1 MIVGVFDLPLEAVR
15 TCWNETGATEA
26 NLWMA
31 AGCHAT
37 ACSCAPNCLYYEL
50 LKRSDLIAASV
61 LQLENSTLQKEEK
74 PMRYFEDFQV
84 GERIELGS
92 VTVTEEEIIAFA
104 RQYDPQPFHISPEQA
119 KHSYY
124 GGLIASGWHTVSLLM
139 RLMVDALI
147 NDTISLGSPGVDEV
161 RWLKPVRPNDTLHAS
176 FTVVETAPSKR
187 RAELGIL
194 TSRSEVF
201 NQSGELVLTLKGVH
215 FFGRR
220 PIQQV
225 RTNDGAEAE

>member
-1 MIVGVFDLPLEAVR
+1 
-15 TCWNETGATEA
+15 
-26 NLWMA
+26 
-31 AGCHAT
+31 
-37 ACSCAPNCLYYEL
+37 
-50 LKRSDLIAASV
+50 
-61 LQLENSTLQKEEK
+61 
-74 PMRYFEDFQV
+74 MRYFEDFQV

-104 RQYDPQPFHISPEQA
+104 SQYDPQPFHISPEQA

-161 RWLKPVRPNDTLHAS
+161 RWLRPVRPNDTLHAS
-176 FTVVETAPSKR
+176 LTIVETTPSKR

-194 TSRSEVF
+194 KSSSEVF
-201 NQSGELVLTLKGVH
+201 NQSGELVLTLNGVH

-220 PIQQV
+220 PSQHEKTHNAV
-225 RTNDGAEAE
+225 DAE

>member
-1 MIVGVFDLPLEAVR
+1 
-15 TCWNETGATEA
+15 
-26 NLWMA
+26 
-31 AGCHAT
+31 
-37 ACSCAPNCLYYEL
+37 
-50 LKRSDLIAASV
+50 
-61 LQLENSTLQKEEK
+61 
-74 PMRYFEDFQV
+74 MRYFEDFQV
-84 GERIELGS
+84 GQRIELGS
-92 VTVTEEEIIAFA
+92 VTVTEEEIITFA

-161 RWLKPVRPNDTLHAS
+161 RWLKPVRPNDTLHAY
-176 FTVVETAPSKR
+176 FTILDAVPSKS

-194 TSRSEVF
+194 TSSSEVF
-201 NQSGELVLTLKGVH
+201 NQSEELVLKLKGIH

-220 PIQQV
+220 PIQQAS
-225 RTNDGAEAE
+225 TNEEAVTN

>member
-1 MIVGVFDLPLEAVR
+1 
-15 TCWNETGATEA
+15 
-26 NLWMA
+26 
-31 AGCHAT
+31 
-37 ACSCAPNCLYYEL
+37 
-50 LKRSDLIAASV
+50 
-61 LQLENSTLQKEEK
+61 
-74 PMRYFEDFQV
+74 MRYFEDFKV
-84 GERIELGS
+84 GECIELGS

-104 RQYDPQPFHISPEQA
+104 QQYDPQPFHISPEQA

-161 RWLKPVRPNDTLHAS
+161 RWLKPVRPNDTLHAR
-176 FTVVETAPSKR
+176 FTIVNAVPSKS

-194 TSRSEVF
+194 TSSSEVF
-201 NQSGELVLTLKGVH
+201 NQSEELVLTLKGIH

-220 PIQQV
+220 PMQQAG
-225 RTNDGAEAE
+225 THDGSQTE

>member
-1 MIVGVFDLPLEAVR
+1 
-15 TCWNETGATEA
+15 
-26 NLWMA
+26 
-31 AGCHAT
+31 
-37 ACSCAPNCLYYEL
+37 
-50 LKRSDLIAASV
+50 
-61 LQLENSTLQKEEK
+61 
-74 PMRYFEDFQV
+74 MRYFEDFQV

-92 VTVTEEEIIAFA
+92 RTVTEEEIIAFA

-124 GGLIASGWHTVSLLM
+124 GGLIASGWHTVSVLM

-161 RWLKPVRPNDTLHAS
+161 RWLRPVRPNDTLHAS
-176 FTVVETAPSKR
+176 LTIVGMAPSKR

-194 TSRSEVF
+194 TSRSEVY

-220 PIQQV
+220 PSRHESTQD
-225 RTNDGAEAE
+225 TTEAEESSHRSPGTN

>member
-1 MIVGVFDLPLEAVR
+1 MQFR
-15 TCWNETGATEA
+15 TH
-26 NLWMA
+26 LLRVA
-31 AGCHAT
+31 AGYA
-37 ACSCAPNCLYYEL
+37 EG
-50 LKRSDLIAASV
+50 RSFHLSAVSM
-61 LQLENSTLQKEEK
+61 LQLKSNALQKESG

-147 NDTISLGSPGVDEV
+147 NDTISFGSPGVDEV
-161 RWLKPVRPNDTLHAS
+161 RWLRPVRPNDTLHAS
-176 FTVVETAPSKR
+176 LTILETAPSKS

-194 TSRSEVF
+194 TSRGEVF
-201 NQSGELVLTLKGVH
+201 NQSGDLVLTLKGVH

-220 PIQQV
+220 P
-225 RTNDGAEAE
+225 

>member
-1 MIVGVFDLPLEAVR
+1 
-15 TCWNETGATEA
+15 
-26 NLWMA
+26 
-31 AGCHAT
+31 
-37 ACSCAPNCLYYEL
+37 
-50 LKRSDLIAASV
+50 
-61 LQLENSTLQKEEK
+61 
-74 PMRYFEDFQV
+74 MRYFEDFQV

-104 RQYDPQPFHISPEQA
+104 QQYDPQPFHISPDQA

-139 RLMVDALI
+139 RLMVNVLI

-161 RWLKPVRPNDTLHAS
+161 RWLKPVRPNDTLHARLII
-176 FTVVETAPSKR
+176 VNAVPSKR

-194 TSRSEVF
+194 TSSSEVF

-220 PIQQV
+220 PIKQA
-225 RTNDGAEAE
+225 RTNEEADAK

>member
-1 MIVGVFDLPLEAVR
+1 
-15 TCWNETGATEA
+15 
-26 NLWMA
+26 
-31 AGCHAT
+31 
-37 ACSCAPNCLYYEL
+37 
-50 LKRSDLIAASV
+50 
-61 LQLENSTLQKEEK
+61 
-74 PMRYFEDFQV
+74 MRYFEDFQV

-104 RQYDPQPFHISPEQA
+104 SQYDPQPFHISPEQA

-161 RWLKPVRPNDTLHAS
+161 RWLRPVRPNDTLHAYLII
-176 FTVVETAPSKR
+176 VETTPSKK

-194 TSRSEVF
+194 KSSSEVF
-201 NQSGELVLTLKGVH
+201 NQSGELVLTLNGVH

-220 PIQQV
+220 PSQHEKTHAAV
-225 RTNDGAEAE
+225 ETE

>member
-1 MIVGVFDLPLEAVR
+1 
-15 TCWNETGATEA
+15 
-26 NLWMA
+26 
-31 AGCHAT
+31 
-37 ACSCAPNCLYYEL
+37 
-50 LKRSDLIAASV
+50 
-61 LQLENSTLQKEEK
+61 
-74 PMRYFEDFQV
+74 MRYFEDFHV

-104 RQYDPQPFHISPEQA
+104 QQYDPQPFHISPEQA

-139 RLMVDALI
+139 RLMVNVLI

-161 RWLKPVRPNDTLHAS
+161 RWLKPVRPNDTLHAR
-176 FTVVETAPSKR
+176 FTIVNAVPSKR

-194 TSRSEVF
+194 TSSSEVF
-201 NQSGELVLTLKGVH
+201 NQSGELVLTLKGIH

-220 PIQQV
+220 PIQQA
-225 RTNDGAEAE
+225 RTNKEGDAK

>member
-1 MIVGVFDLPLEAVR
+1 M
-15 TCWNETGATEA
+15 
-26 NLWMA
+26 
-31 AGCHAT
+31 
-37 ACSCAPNCLYYEL
+37 
-50 LKRSDLIAASV
+50 
-61 LQLENSTLQKEEK
+61 LQLKSVVLKKEERL
-74 PMRYFEDFQV
+74 MRYFEDFKV

-92 VTVTEEEIIAFA
+92 VTVTEEEIIDFA
-104 RQYDPQPFHISPEQA
+104 RQFDPQPFHISPEQA

-139 RLMVDALI
+139 RLMVDRMI

-161 RWLKPVRPNDTLHAS
+161 RWLRPVRPNDTLHARL
-176 FTVVETAPSKR
+176 TILETKPSNR

-194 TSRSEVF
+194 TSSSEVF

-220 PIQQV
+220 PTQHG
-225 RTNDGAEAE
+225 RTHDGAET

>member
-1 MIVGVFDLPLEAVR
+1 MLAVF
-15 TCWNETGATEA
+15 
-26 NLWMA
+26 
-31 AGCHAT
+31 
-37 ACSCAPNCLYYEL
+37 
-50 LKRSDLIAASV
+50 V
-61 LQLENSTLQKEEK
+61 LQLMHNILQEESRF
-74 PMRYFEDFQV
+74 MRYFEDFQV

-119 KHSYY
+119 KHSFY

-139 RLMVDALI
+139 RLMVDVLI

-176 FTVVETAPSKR
+176 LTIVDAVPSKR

-194 TSRSEVF
+194 TSSSEVF

-220 PIQQV
+220 PAQNG
-225 RTNDGAEAE
+225 RTHDGAETE

>member
-1 MIVGVFDLPLEAVR
+1 MDRHQDESILLFIVG
-15 TCWNETGATEA
+15 
-26 NLWMA
+26 
-31 AGCHAT
+31 
-37 ACSCAPNCLYYEL
+37 
-50 LKRSDLIAASV
+50 SV
-61 LQLENSTLQKEEK
+61 LPCMNNAFRKASG

-92 VTVTEEEIIAFA
+92 VMVTEEEIIAFA
-104 RQYDPQPFHISPEQA
+104 REYDPQPFHISPEQA
-119 KHSYY
+119 KHSFY

-161 RWLKPVRPNDTLHAS
+161 RWLKPVRPNDTLHARL
-176 FTVVETAPSKR
+176 TIVETAPSKR

-194 TSRSEVF
+194 TSKSEVF
-201 NQSGELVLTLKGVH
+201 NQSGDLVLTLKGVH

-220 PIQQV
+220 PTQQA
-225 RTNDGAEAE
+225 RIHDGAEAE